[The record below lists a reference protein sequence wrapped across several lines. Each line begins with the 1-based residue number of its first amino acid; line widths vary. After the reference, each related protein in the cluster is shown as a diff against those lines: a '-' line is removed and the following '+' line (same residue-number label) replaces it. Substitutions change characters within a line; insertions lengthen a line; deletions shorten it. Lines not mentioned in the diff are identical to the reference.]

1 MIKKLSVLI
10 LAMTALA
17 GCYPYE
23 TPPRVATTTTITC
36 PPGTQL
42 LSDGMCG

>member
-10 LAMTALA
+10 LAATLLA

-23 TPPRVATTTTITC
+23 TPPRVTTMTTITC
-36 PPGTQL
+36 PPGMQL
-42 LSDGMCG
+42 QPDGMCR